1 MSWTSTLRV
10 CSGRGP
16 SEVISLALLEE
27 VARDHELLDLAG
39 PLVDPE
45 GAHLPVQ
52 ALDGRPA
59 HHALATVD
67 LHGPVHHA
75 LGGLRREELG
85 RRAFRPDPLR
95 AAVLQPG
102 RAPDQE
108 TRRLQVHV

>member
-59 HHALATVD
+59 HHALATVPSAPI
-67 LHGPVHHA
+67 LSAPRSFSQA
-75 LGGLRREELG
+75 ARRTR
-85 RRAFRPDPLR
+85 RRAASRSTCISASAICVAWKSARARP
-95 AAVLQPG
+95 
-102 RAPDQE
+102 
-108 TRRLQVHV
+108 